1 MFRMITIDANW
12 LASHLDCPDIVIID
26 ARGIIPYR
34 FRHIQNARPL
44 GLEGVIL
51 VADNGANLVIDS
63 PTAEKLFS
71 SLGIDESKKVVVY
84 GESID
89 PSAGRIVWTLMYHG
103 HPDVKL
109 LDISFSQWQ
118 KAGFP
123 VTRELVP
130 AQRQEEKA
138 AAPIESGVGPPRFK
152 SKVNPTIRAEAD
164 YIKTKQVDPNVLI
177 IDARTPQEHFQAR
190 IPGSILDN
198 WEEGIGQNGEMIK
211 SKAELEKD
219 FEEKGITRDK
229 EIICYCHV
237 GIRASHKYLQLKQA
251 GYDRVKVYDGSIID
265 WAQRRNLLR

>member
-1 MFRMITIDANW
+1 MVTIDADW
-12 LASHLDCPDIVIID
+12 LATHLDRPDIVIID

-34 FRHIQNARPL
+34 FGHIQNARPL
-44 GLEGVIL
+44 GLESVIL
-51 VADNGANLVIDS
+51 VAENGANLVIDP

-71 SLGIDESKKVVVY
+71 SLGIDASKKVVVY

-89 PSAGRIVWTLMYHG
+89 PSAGRIVWTLIYHG

-109 LDISFSQWQ
+109 LDIGFSQWQ
-118 KAGFP
+118 KGGFP
-123 VTRELVP
+123 VTREVNP

-138 AAPIESGVGPPRFK
+138 ATPGSGVGLPRFK
-152 SKVNPTIRAEAD
+152 SKINPTIRAEAD
-164 YIKTKQVDPNVLI
+164 YIKTKQADPNVLI
-177 IDARTPQEHFQAR
+177 IDARTPQEHFQAS
-190 IPGSILDN
+190 IPGSMLHN

-219 FEEKGITRDK
+219 FEKKGITKDK
-229 EIICYCHV
+229 EIICYCHA

-265 WAQRRNLLR
+265 WAQRRNQIK